1 MPGFDK
7 LVPII
12 DTPFSHFGPGRGQH
26 FLAVDKGLI
35 VRFYGIGPD
44 TDFTP
49 VVNRA
54 FMIGHDPLEYLGLQ
68 RPTYGT
74 GVRVLEVVVIFV
86 YCPSEGINE
95 VVILSSQ
102 RRQQRIG
109 IGSSFMGIFSTDA
122 SATGGIVLG
131 EIRSYG

>member
-54 FMIGHDPLEYLGLQ
+54 FMIG
-68 RPTYGT
+68 RP
-74 GVRVLEVVVIFV
+74 
-86 YCPSEGINE
+86 
-95 VVILSSQ
+95 
-102 RRQQRIG
+102 IG
-109 IGSSFMGIFSTDA
+109 IPGTPAPNLWHRGQSP
-122 SATGGIVLG
+122 
-131 EIRSYG
+131 